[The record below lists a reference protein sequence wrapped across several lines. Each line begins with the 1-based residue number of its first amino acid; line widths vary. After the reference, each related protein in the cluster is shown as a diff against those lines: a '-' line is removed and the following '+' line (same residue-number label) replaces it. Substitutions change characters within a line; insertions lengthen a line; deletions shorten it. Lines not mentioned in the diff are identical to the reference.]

1 MYKCRLALD
10 TLWYKIERSPR
21 FVFIMKIWLTWF
33 SFRMKYSIKHRCDLC
48 VKWYNHCASKWQ
60 ISKPFYNS
68 QNTQFFFHQAPRRS
82 WQNINFRFFTENV
95 IKVMRNK
102 TLNQNSDMT
111 SLGQISNILN
121 FLLRL
126 CFDFDSVR
134 FYQ

>member
-33 SFRMKYSIKHRCDLC
+33 SFRMKYSIKHRSVIC
-48 VKWYNHCASKWQ
+48 VLNDIIILQVNGEY
-60 ISKPFYNS
+60 
-68 QNTQFFFHQAPRRS
+68 QNFFIIAKIRNFFFTRRS
-82 WQNINFRFFTENV
+82 WQNINIQFFTENV

-126 CFDFDSVR
+126 CFDFDSVL